1 MLRPFASIGAM
12 KRRPSTR
19 TALTILT
26 ALSLATAALTAEP
39 RGDAPRLVKHGD
51 TRQLVVDGKPF
62 LVLGGELGNSSASS
76 AEYMK
81 PHWPRLAAM
90 HLNTVLAPV
99 CWELVEPTEGAFD
112 WSSLD
117 AMLRDARA
125 NDLKLVLLWF
135 GAWKNSMST
144 YVPAWVKHDAARFPH
159 VKVADGSSVEILSA
173 LSKNTLDA
181 DARAYA
187 GMLAHLAQ
195 ADARDHTV
203 LMVQVENEIGML
215 PIARERGAV
224 ADRAWGAPVPPELMR
239 ALAARGDELE
249 PELLQRWKKAGQK
262 ATGSWAQVFG
272 EDEWGQ
278 EVFTAW
284 HYVRFVEALVKA
296 GKARYDIPMY
306 ANVALNRTGRKP
318 GEYPSGGPL
327 PHLIDVW
334 KAGAPSLDFLAP
346 DIYFPNFAQ
355 LAARYRRADN
365 PLFIPEANNA
375 THPQGPANAFFS
387 FGALDSL
394 GFSPFS
400 IESLGDAPNALSQS
414 YEVLRQLAPL
424 ILEARGQGR
433 MAGFR
438 VTLDEDGS
446 VLDTPARKTL
456 AGIEF
461 TVSFIDPWTAK
472 DQQTIANHG
481 GMLIQ
486 SGKDFWFAGQ
496 GITITFKGAEADT
509 PAVGIELAEEGVF
522 DAQGQWVAGRRLNG
536 DQTHQ
541 GRHIRLPPGKPQ
553 IQKVRFYRYP

>member
-1 MLRPFASIGAM
+1 MRRVKTFLVCIAAMIAAGAFA
-12 KRRPSTR
+12 
-19 TALTILT
+19 
-26 ALSLATAALTAEP
+26 
-39 RGDAPRLVKHGD
+39 APARLEKQGD
-51 TRQLVVDGKPF
+51 TQQLVVDGKPF
-62 LVLGGELGNSSASS
+62 LILGGELGNSSASS

-81 PHWPRLAAM
+81 PHWPRLKAM

-99 CWELVEPTEGAFD
+99 YWELIEPAQGKFD

-125 NDLKLVLLWF
+125 QDLKLVLLWF

-144 YVPAWVKHDAARFPH
+144 YVPAWVKRDSVRYPR
-159 VKVADGSSVEILSA
+159 VKVANGSSVEILSA

-181 DARAYA
+181 DARAYSEL
-187 GMLAHLAQ
+187 MAHLAQ
-195 ADARDHTV
+195 VDARDNTV
-203 LMVQVENEIGML
+203 LMIQVENEIGML
-215 PIARERGAV
+215 PIARERGTV
-224 ADRAWGAPVPPELMR
+224 ADKAWAAPVSPELMK
-239 ALAARGDELE
+239 ALAARGEKLE
-249 PELLQRWKKAGQK
+249 PELLQRWKTNGRKSA
-262 ATGSWAQVFG
+262 GSWAQMFG

-284 HYVRFVEALVKA
+284 QYARFVEALVKA

-346 DIYFPNFAQ
+346 DIYFPNFSQ

-365 PLFIPEANNA
+365 MLFIPEANNA
-375 THPQGPANAFFS
+375 TNPQGPANAFFS

-414 YEVLRQLAPL
+414 YEVFEQLKPL
-424 ILEARGQGR
+424 LLAARGQGR

-438 VTLDEDGS
+438 ATINEDGS
-446 VLDTPARKTL
+446 VVDTPAKATL
-456 AGIEF
+456 GGIEF
-461 TVSFIDPWTAK
+461 TVTFLDPWTPK

-481 GMLIQ
+481 GLLIH
-486 SGKDFWFAGQ
+486 SGEDFWFAGQ
-496 GITITFKGAEADT
+496 GITVTFKGTE
-509 PAVGIELAEEGVF
+509 PGGPMVGIELAEEGVF
-522 DAQGQWVAGRRLNG
+522 DAQGNWVAGRRLNG

-553 IQKVRFYRYP
+553 IQKARFFWYQ